1 MKKWYF
7 ISFDFWC
14 DKGAFNKFHSSVLEV
29 DFKETNLTKV
39 VNSLIKEHHSDLDI
53 STVTVKINAFNLV

>member
-14 DKGAFNKFHSSVLEV
+14 NTGAFNKFHSSVLEV
-29 DFKETNLTKV
+29 DMTDTNLDEV
-39 VNSLIKEHHSDLDI
+39 VQIILDDHHSELDKSAMTI
-53 STVTVKINAFNLV
+53 KINAFNLV